1 MANCAKCIHAKEID
15 RLRDIC
21 LGCSIGKVNKDGSSN
36 CGLSNAGHS
45 FVSLDAARDAN
56 CRDRIARHGVQR
68 DIPAVIE
75 SPLNPDEREHLLRV
89 IYMFSSLSYDEAG
102 MVCRMMGGATIDDVA
117 KEAGELPQTV
127 HSRWQSLCKREP
139 AFLSLA
145 NGMIGSGRGRKPQP
159 KREKQME
166 FTL

>member
-1 MANCAKCIHAKEID
+1 ME
-15 RLRDIC
+15 
-21 LGCSIGKVNKDGSSN
+21 CSIGGEG
-36 CGLSNAGHS
+36 CGLSRKGVS
-45 FVSLDAARDAN
+45 FVSLDAAEDDHNRDA
-56 CRDRIARHGVQR
+56 ILARRVERHRPEIVQT
-68 DIPAVIE
+68 
-75 SPLNPDEREHLLRV
+75 PLGPEERERYLELLNK
-89 IYMFSSLSYDEAG
+89 FAQLTYDEAG

>member
-1 MANCAKCIHAKEID
+1 ME
-15 RLRDIC
+15 
-21 LGCSIGKVNKDGSSN
+21 CSIGGEG
-36 CGLSNAGHS
+36 CGLSRKGVS
-45 FVSLDAARDAN
+45 FVSLDAAEDDHNRDA
-56 CRDRIARHGVQR
+56 ILARRVERHRPEIVKT
-68 DIPAVIE
+68 
-75 SPLNPDEREHLLRV
+75 PLGPEERERYIRLLN
-89 IYMFSSLSYDEAG
+89 MFAQLTYDEAG